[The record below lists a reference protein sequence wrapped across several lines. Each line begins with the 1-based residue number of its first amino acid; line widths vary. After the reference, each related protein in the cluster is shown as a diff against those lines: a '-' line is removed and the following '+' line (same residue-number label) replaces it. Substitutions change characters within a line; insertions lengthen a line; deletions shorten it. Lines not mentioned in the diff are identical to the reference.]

1 MEKFSL
7 SFDLNYL
14 KMVAQGI
21 FLPLIVKNQRRQ
33 HPFVQPTTLIKPLN
47 VTRNDVCDSAFVNL
61 HVACTRENII
71 IDKVRVL
78 QDCFSQIMQI
88 ETLY

>member
-1 MEKFSL
+1 MEKFSM
-7 SFDLNYL
+7 SFDLNHL
-14 KMVAQGI
+14 KMVAHQDN

-47 VTRNDVCDSAFVNL
+47 VTRNDVCDSALVNL

-71 IDKVRVL
+71 IDAELL
-78 QDCFSQIMQI
+78 QDWFSQIMQTEI
-88 ETLY
+88 L